1 MYLRHNKYYEKIGK
15 ITKDIT
21 EEIPFTI
28 PDSWRWCRL
37 GSIVTIETGKK
48 DANYASTDG
57 QYLFFTCAKEALK
70 CNNYSFSGKSLILP
84 GNGANVGL
92 CILFDGKFE
101 AYQRTYV
108 LQGFYDYLNYLK
120 ILLDSEWEKYN
131 SKKMFGSAIP
141 YIKLNNI
148 ENFIV
153 PLPPLSEQKRIVDKI
168 EQLEPFIEKYGQ
180 AETDLTELNSNF
192 PEQIKKSILQYAIQG
207 KLVKQ
212 DPNDEPAS
220 VLLKKIK
227 AEKNELIK
235 QGKIKKDKEESYIF
249 KGPDNHYYEKIG
261 KITKDIT
268 EEIPFDIPKNWEWV
282 RLNIICQLY
291 KGKEIKDVNLPYLDV
306 KYLRGN
312 KPKEF
317 TDNGYLLNINDFV
330 ILVDGENSGEVFII
344 KETGIMGSTFRQLII
359 NSQINE
365 DYILYYLKHY
375 KSLLKQ
381 NKRGVAIPHLDKY
394 IFKNLLFRL
403 PPLSE
408 QKRIVDKLEALMNII
423 KTL

>member
-1 MYLRHNKYYEKIGK
+1 MKCVSTTNGGFAFKSTKYDDIGVRVIRISDFDENGIKNKNIVRYPYSDEIKSYQLEENNILLAMTGGTVGKSYLVEYLDEPMYVNQRVATIKIQNNVYVKYINFV
-15 ITKDIT
+15 ILSDIT
-21 EEIPFTI
+21 QKVIKQSKNSTNDNISIDTI
-28 PDSWRWCRL
+28 
-37 GSIVTIETGKK
+37 
-48 DANYASTDG
+48 
-57 QYLFFTCAKEALK
+57 
-70 CNNYSFSGKSLILP
+70 CNFLI
-84 GNGANVGL
+84 
-92 CILFDGKFE
+92 
-101 AYQRTYV
+101 
-108 LQGFYDYLNYLK
+108 
-120 ILLDSEWEKYN
+120 
-131 SKKMFGSAIP
+131 
-141 YIKLNNI
+141 
-148 ENFIV
+148 
-153 PLPPLSEQKRIVDKI
+153 PLPPLSEQKRIVDKL
-168 EQLEPFIEKYGQ
+168 EQLELFIEEYDQ

-212 DPNDEPAS
+212 DPSDEPAS
-220 VLLKKIK
+220 ILLEKIK

-268 EEIPFDIPKNWEWV
+268 EKIPFTIPDSWRWC

-291 KGKEIKDVNLPYLDV
+291 KGKEIKDVNMPYLDV

-365 DYILYYLKHY
+365 DYILYYFKHY

-394 IFKNLLFRL
+394 VFKNLLFGL
-403 PPLSE
+403 PPLLE
-408 QKRIVDKLEALMNII
+408 QKRIVKKIETFVNVI
-423 KTL
+423 KNL